1 MGAQFFRADG
11 RTDMTKLIV
20 AFRNFPN
27 APKNVPSEVCNT
39 YSTHPLPFSLA
50 REEYQNPPLM
60 RTDYASRHLTP
71 HLKIDSKEGNPAMI
85 SGTSFSTSHC
95 RKMCFH
101 KAVWIC

>member
-1 MGAQFFRADG
+1 LFHADR

-39 YSTHPLPFSLA
+39 YNTRPLPFGLA
-50 REEYQNPPLM
+50 QEEYQNPLLM

-71 HLKIDSKEGNPAMI
+71 HLEIDGKDGNPAMI
-85 SGTSFSTSHC
+85 NGTSFPTSHC
-95 RKMCFH
+95 RKICFGN
-101 KAVWIC
+101 AV